1 MKALILAAGMGSR
14 LKYKTKNKPK
24 CLVSFKGKPI
34 LEHQLSALHQNG
46 INQIVIVVGY
56 KKKKLINY
64 LKRFKKKFFFEI
76 ILNNKYK
83 NTDSA
88 FSYFLANKNISN
100 QNYIHMNSDIIFSKK
115 TLEKIILSKKNIIA
129 SSRDLK
135 LGEKMDLI
143 NFTKN
148 FTIKKFDNKYFSS
161 AQTKIFGLA
170 KFSSSIQ
177 KNLFKLIKND
187 IEKGKRNEKCFSYF
201 RQIIK
206 KKVVYTKL
214 FSKKDIKETNTL
226 KDFK

>member
-1 MKALILAAGMGSR
+1 MS
-14 LKYKTKNKPK
+14 
-24 CLVSFKGKPI
+24 
-34 LEHQLSALHQNG
+34 
-46 INQIVIVVGY
+46 
-56 KKKKLINY
+56 KKKNV
-64 LKRFKKKFFFEI
+64 
-76 ILNNKYK
+76 
-83 NTDSA
+83 
-88 FSYFLANKNISN
+88 
-100 QNYIHMNSDIIFSKK
+100 
-115 TLEKIILSKKNIIA
+115 IA

-148 FTIKKFDNKYFSS
+148 FKIKKFDNKYFSS

-177 KNLFKLIKND
+177 KNLFKLIKNK
-187 IEKGKRNEKCFSYF
+187 IKKRKRNEKCFSYF